1 VYFDTGWNDI
11 PLDAVEN
18 LLSVPRFDGLL
29 SDYAPKFMEA
39 RDVLTWLTWTDYCPI
54 DLVSDIWLCVSR
66 PTIVFRG
73 FLTFSDEKEF
83 IWMFPLAGLYMP
95 LSFEADGDL
104 AKLITDD
111 WFLLAPI

>member
-39 RDVLTWLTWTDYCPI
+39 RDVLTWLT
-54 DLVSDIWLCVSR
+54 
-66 PTIVFRG
+66 
-73 FLTFSDEKEF
+73 
-83 IWMFPLAGLYMP
+83 
-95 LSFEADGDL
+95 
-104 AKLITDD
+104 
-111 WFLLAPI
+111 